1 MQTKLHLRPMT
12 VADTKNIVT
21 WRNREFVRKNFIYQ
35 EFFTEEGH
43 LQWIKT
49 QVETGHVVQFILCL
63 EEGRDIGS
71 VYFRDIDRVA
81 GTAEY
86 GIFIGE
92 ADALGKG
99 YGTQA
104 ARLALQYAFET
115 MGLRKVFLRVLA
127 ENLGARKSYE
137 HAGFR
142 LIEGKKEQVALQQG
156 VCEVVFMEIDSE
168 DYRKAQETGQRERE

>member
-1 MQTKLHLRPMT
+1 MQTEVYLRPMT
-12 VADTKNIVT
+12 VEDTGKIVT

-35 EFFTEEGH
+35 ELFTEEGH
-43 LQWIKT
+43 LRWIET
-49 QVETGHVVQFILCL
+49 QVKPGHVVQFILCL
-63 EEGRDIGS
+63 EGGREIGS
-71 VYFRDIDRVA
+71 VYFRDIDRSA

-92 ADALGKG
+92 EDALGKG

-115 MGLRKVFLRVLA
+115 MGLQKVFLRVLA
-127 ENLGARKSYE
+127 DNTGARKSYE

-142 LIEGKKEQVALQQG
+142 LIEGKKEQVTLRQG
-156 VCEVVFMEIDSE
+156 VREVVFMEIDRE
-168 DYRKAQETGQRERE
+168 DYRKAQETGQR